1 MEVAILDMPPEVCT
15 PFDVGAIGS
24 FVGQSSTVQTILVQS
39 DEELVR
45 KLVLMLDN
53 QLLSALETRSAA
65 EFVDARNKVWA
76 SYIRAR
82 RALSDTMT
90 NLVPESEMDT
100 VVKAAIATVVADV
113 QKQRGVRF
121 GDTLTD
127 QAVFTFW
134 TFEKKKNLA
143 HQIQNAGEPC
153 DKAADLKLN
162 AEFHLYSLWAQFHM
176 DALIAAMKFKRTIP
190 EDIQAVICDGLRANV
205 NAYAILKEAL
215 ALRVPQAEI
224 SYPAELPW
232 DKEDER
238 LLASSMRDLNA
249 DFSDDCH

>member
-1 MEVAILDMPPEVCT
+1 MEVAILDMPPQVCT

-53 QLLSALETRSAA
+53 QLLSALETRSAL

-90 NLVPESEMDT
+90 NLVPESEMDA
-100 VVKAAIATVVADV
+100 VAKAAIATAVADV
-113 QKQRGVRF
+113 EKQRGVRF
-121 GDTLTD
+121 GDMLTD
-127 QAVFTFW
+127 QAVFTLW

-143 HQIQNAGEPC
+143 RQIQNAGEPR
-153 DKAADLKLN
+153 DKDADLKLN
-162 AEFHLYSLWAQFHM
+162 QEFHLYSLWAQFHM
-176 DALIAAMKFKRTIP
+176 DTVIAAMKFKRAIP
-190 EDIQAVICDGLRANV
+190 EDIQAVICDGLRSNV

-215 ALRVPQAEI
+215 SLRTPPVVATPVD
-224 SYPAELPW
+224 ELPW
-232 DKEDER
+232 DEEDEQ
-238 LLASSMRDLNA
+238 LLNASMRDLNGTA
-249 DFSDDCH
+249 DSL